1 MFGAVCYLR
10 NPGYPDDTITYLY
23 PSSPQSLNYWGEDP
37 LFFALLFPNIQFSM

>member
-10 NPGYPDDTITYLY
+10 NLGYADDTITYLY

-37 LFFALLFPNIQFSM
+37 VFFALLFPNIQFSM